1 MRPNTYET
9 LLSPASSRQAM
20 LTSEASRTW
29 RQMTLLDTG
38 NAISLPELVCGATP
52 CDAPACQTTFRSG
65 RDRVHAS
72 LSARQAKE
80 LGLLTSGTFGR
91 RSTGSSAS
99 AALQSFLASRLRART
114 DLLGS
119 TLYSLTWKDR
129 VTPGGALIPALRA
142 SVRRTSDSDSTGW
155 VTPSARDWKDTP
167 GMATV
172 RPDGRSRLDQL
183 PRQATLAG
191 WPTPSENE
199 FAHADREA
207 LLERREKRKEST
219 GNGNGFGLTLAQ
231 AMTVYEPGPAR
242 LTATGEMLT
251 GSCAGMEGGG
261 QLRPEFSRWLMGLPY
276 EWDLCAPISK
286 PKSRK
291 S

>member
-1 MRPNTYET
+1 
-9 LLSPASSRQAM
+9 
-20 LTSEASRTW
+20 
-29 RQMTLLDTG
+29 
-38 NAISLPELVCGATP
+38 
-52 CDAPACQTTFRSG
+52 
-65 RDRVHAS
+65 
-72 LSARQAKE
+72 
-80 LGLLTSGTFGR
+80 
-91 RSTGSSAS
+91 
-99 AALQSFLASRLRART
+99 
-114 DLLGS
+114 
-119 TLYSLTWKDR
+119 
-129 VTPGGALIPALRA
+129 
-142 SVRRTSDSDSTGW
+142 
-155 VTPSARDWKDTP
+155 
-167 GMATV
+167 MATV

-183 PRQATLAG
+183 PRQATLAGWPTPDAHSASGGRTPKDLMALTRASGSKVQVTINHAAQLAG